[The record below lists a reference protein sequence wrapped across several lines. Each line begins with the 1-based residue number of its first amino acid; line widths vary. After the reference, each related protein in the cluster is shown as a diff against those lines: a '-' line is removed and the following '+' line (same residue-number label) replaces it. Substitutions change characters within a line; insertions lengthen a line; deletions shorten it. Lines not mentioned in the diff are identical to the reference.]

1 MNYKI
6 LILIFLFVYSCT
18 VNTTNNNK
26 IETNVQAEFFSN
38 KGFALVFN
46 NDLKKQKLI
55 SRKIDDRSLVI
66 FQKNLK
72 KDTKVKITNLL
83 NNKSILATVGSNSK
97 YPNFYNSVVS
107 KRIFDELELLLTEP
121 YVQIVTVS
129 SNSTFLA
136 KKAKTFD
143 EEKKVADKAP
153 VDGISVSNLSVDKK
167 KVKVETKKKKFSYI
181 IKIADFYYENT
192 ANMMQKRIR
201 DELNLNNSKIDK
213 ISNTNFRVYFG
224 PYDNLNSL
232 KDAYNDI
239 YPLNFE
245 NIEIIKLWIKNY

>member
-26 IETNVQAEFFSN
+26 IETNVQTEFFSN

-46 NDLKKQKLI
+46 NDLKKQKLT
-55 SRKIDDRSLVI
+55 SRIIDDRSLII

-107 KRIFDELELLLTEP
+107 KRIFDELDLLNSEP
-121 YVQIVTVS
+121 YVAIVTVS
-129 SNSTFLA
+129 TSSTFLA
-136 KKAKTFD
+136 KKAKTYD

-153 VDGISVSNLSVDKK
+153 VDGISVSDLSVDKK
-167 KVKVETKKKKFSYI
+167 KVRVETKKKNFKYI

-232 KDAYNDI
+232 KNAYNDI

-245 NIEIIKLWIKNY
+245 NIEIIKL

>member
-26 IETNVQAEFFSN
+26 IETNVQTEFFSN

-55 SRKIDDRSLVI
+55 SRKIDDRSLII

-107 KRIFDELELLLTEP
+107 KRIFDELDLFNSEP
-121 YVQIVTVS
+121 YVEIVTVS
-129 SNSTFLA
+129 TASTFLA
-136 KKAKTFD
+136 KKAKTYD

-153 VDGISVSNLSVDKK
+153 VDGISVSDLSVDKK
-167 KVKVETKKKKFSYI
+167 KVRMEIKKKNFMYI

-245 NIEIIKLWIKNY
+245 NIEIIKL

>member
-6 LILIFLFVYSCT
+6 LILIFLFFYSCT
-18 VNTTNNNK
+18 VNTANNNK
-26 IETNVQAEFFSN
+26 IETNVQTEFFSN

-55 SRKIDDRSLVI
+55 SKKIDDRSLII

-83 NNKSILATVGSNSK
+83 NNKSILATVGNNSK

-107 KRIFDELELLLTEP
+107 KRIFDELDLFNSEP
-121 YVQIVTVS
+121 YVEIVTVS
-129 SNSTFLA
+129 TSSTFLA
-136 KKAKTFD
+136 KKAKTYD

-153 VDGISVSNLSVDKK
+153 VDGISVSDLSVDKK
-167 KVKVETKKKKFSYI
+167 KVRVETKKKNFKYI

-232 KDAYNDI
+232 KNAYNDI

-245 NIEIIKLWIKNY
+245 NIEIIKL

>member
-6 LILIFLFVYSCT
+6 LILIFLFFYSCT
-18 VNTTNNNK
+18 VNTANNNK
-26 IETNVQAEFFSN
+26 IETNVQTEFFSN

-55 SRKIDDRSLVI
+55 SRKIDDRSLII

-83 NNKSILATVGSNSK
+83 NNKSILATVGNNSK

-107 KRIFDELELLLTEP
+107 KRIFDELDLFNSEP
-121 YVQIVTVS
+121 YVEIVTVS
-129 SNSTFLA
+129 TSSTFLA
-136 KKAKTFD
+136 KKAKTYD

-153 VDGISVSNLSVDKK
+153 VDGISVSDLSVDKK
-167 KVKVETKKKKFSYI
+167 KVRVEIKKKNFRYI

-232 KDAYNDI
+232 KNAYNDI

-245 NIEIIKLWIKNY
+245 NIEIIKL

>member
-38 KGFALVFN
+38 KGFALIFN
-46 NDLKKQKLI
+46 DNLRKEKLI
-55 SRKIDDRSLVI
+55 SKKIENRSLII

-83 NNKSILATVGSNSK
+83 NNKSILATVGRNSK
-97 YPNFYNSVVS
+97 YPNFYNSVIS
-107 KRIFDELELLLTEP
+107 KRIFDELELFSSEP
-121 YVQIVTVS
+121 YVEIVTVS
-129 SNSTFLA
+129 TNSTFLA
-136 KKAKTFD
+136 KKAKMYE
-143 EEKKVADKAP
+143 EEKKVANKAP
-153 VDGISVSNLSVDKK
+153 ADGISVSNLNVDKK
-167 KVKVETKKKKFSYI
+167 KVKKKQKKKNFRYI
-181 IKIADFYYENT
+181 IKVADFYYENS
-192 ANMMQKRIR
+192 ANNMKKRITN
-201 DELNLNNSKIDK
+201 ELNLNNTKIDK

-224 PYDNLNSL
+224 PYDNLKSL
-232 KDAYNDI
+232 KNAYNDI

-245 NIEIIKLWIKNY
+245 NIEILKL

>member
-1 MNYKI
+1 MNSKI
-6 LILIFLFVYSCT
+6 LILIFLFFYSCT
-18 VNTTNNNK
+18 VNTVNNNK
-26 IETNVQAEFFSN
+26 IETNVQTEFFSN

-46 NDLKKQKLI
+46 NDLKKQKLT
-55 SRKIDDRSLVI
+55 SRIIDDRSLII

-107 KRIFDELELLLTEP
+107 KRIFNELDMFNSEP
-121 YVQIVTVS
+121 YVEIVTVS
-129 SNSTFLA
+129 TSSTFLA
-136 KKAKTFD
+136 KKAKTYD

-153 VDGISVSNLSVDKK
+153 VDGISVSDLSVDKK
-167 KVKVETKKKKFSYI
+167 KVRVETKKKNFKYI

-245 NIEIIKLWIKNY
+245 NIEIIKL